1 MRGQERNSKCPSQET
16 SFHVPASHLVCGTP
30 LLSYPLYPC
39 RSLPGTSRPFSLFW
53 YILTVLLERG
63 GTSWHT
69 HTKKD
74 KQDKC
79 HHKQCVVC
87 TYTQMRRGCW
97 QAGTLCPHKDSEIL
111 FPMTHFKWL
120 VCAMSCRLLHA
131 QICKIL
137 AACVCMI
144 ITYAWSTMVFHV
156 VVSACCCWTAGMF
169 LLLSV
174 AGICK
179 GTIMHRSINSRH
191 ITLSWE
197 EIFLHSLLATDYS
210 LRCLMHCALT
220 SLNWESVVYVYPSVI
235 KKKLNWWIRVES
247 LLVMNITKFRMS
259 TWIMCHWKNSLS
271 TTLLQR
277 IRTCVTPTEINFAS
291 NVCNIAS
298 VVSTPADWHSTHS
311 ITYRY
316 IWS

>member
-1 MRGQERNSKCPSQET
+1 MTRLCDELSSSPCPNLQD
-16 SFHVPASHLVCGTP
+16 FGCLCVHDHNVCMKYNGVP
-30 LLSYPLYPC
+30 
-39 RSLPGTSRPFSLFW
+39 RS
-53 YILTVLLERG
+53 
-63 GTSWHT
+63 
-69 HTKKD
+69 
-74 KQDKC
+74 
-79 HHKQCVVC
+79 
-87 TYTQMRRGCW
+87 
-97 QAGTLCPHKDSEIL
+97 
-111 FPMTHFKWL
+111 
-120 VCAMSCRLLHA
+120 
-131 QICKIL
+131 
-137 AACVCMI
+137 CVC
-144 ITYAWSTMVFHV
+144 
-156 VVSACCCWTAGMF
+156 
-169 LLLSV
+169 LLLLNSWNVPPLSV